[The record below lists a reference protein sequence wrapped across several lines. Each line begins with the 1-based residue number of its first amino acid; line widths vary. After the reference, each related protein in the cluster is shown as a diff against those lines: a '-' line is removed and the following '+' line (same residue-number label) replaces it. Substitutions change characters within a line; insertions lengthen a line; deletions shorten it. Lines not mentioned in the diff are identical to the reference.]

1 MKLCLFELGIDHLSI
16 CFSDPQAI
24 LKNFLHNIRNII
36 YEVRYVKLLNY
47 ILDHKYFNNPGT
59 SFVDI
64 HWDGREG
71 PYQPNASTLKTNSF
85 LS

>member
-47 ILDHKYFNNPGT
+47 ILGHRYSNNLGT

-64 HWDGREG
+64 HLDGQGE
-71 PYQPNASTLKTNSF
+71 PYQRNASTLKTNSS